1 MNIFQK
7 LFKYITTKPIKNST
21 KEEPVKYLNNIAQ
34 FDDV

>member
-7 LFKYITTKPIKNST
+7 IFKYITTKSIKISK